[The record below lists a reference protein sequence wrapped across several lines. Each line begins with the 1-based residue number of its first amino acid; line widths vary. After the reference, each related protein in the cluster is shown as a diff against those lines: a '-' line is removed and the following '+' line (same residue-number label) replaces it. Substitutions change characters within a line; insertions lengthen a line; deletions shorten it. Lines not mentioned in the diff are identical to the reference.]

1 LSKGQIAMIPPN
13 GASSNAFRAT
23 LPQGEERLLLETVAG
38 GDTTAFYRLY
48 TIYLPVVHQYIGK
61 YLDFSQ
67 PDVQEVAQ
75 EIFLKIWKK
84 KETLIVIRHFDK
96 FLFTVA
102 RNSMFDHFRGIKSGQ
117 IKSRALADNWV
128 PPQYPAE
135 EKVMT
140 LEYRSL
146 TEKALGQ
153 MPERRRRIFEL
164 RTMHELSLEEIAGSL
179 NMSVSAVHQ
188 NLQKAVEFM
197 RTYFRRHGMD
207 GL

>member
-1 LSKGQIAMIPPN
+1 LSKGQIAMTAPT
-13 GASSNAFRAT
+13 GTSSNAFRAT

-48 TIYLPVVHQYIGK
+48 MIYLPVVHQYIGK

-102 RNSMFDHFRGIKSGQ
+102 RNSMFDHFRGIKAGQ

-164 RTMHELSLEEIAGSL
+164 RTMQELSLEEIAGSL
-179 NMSVSAVHQ
+179 NVSVSAVHQ

-197 RTYFRRHGMD
+197 RTYFRRHGVD

>member
-1 LSKGQIAMIPPN
+1 LGKGLIAMVAP
-13 GASSNAFRAT
+13 SNANSTEFRST
-23 LPQGEERLLLETVAG
+23 LPPGEERLLLETVAG
-38 GDTTAFYRLY
+38 GDRTAFCRLY
-48 TIYLPVVHQYIGK
+48 TIYLPIVHQYISK
-61 YLDFSQ
+61 SLDFSH
-67 PDVQEVAQ
+67 PDVEEVAQ
-75 EIFLKIWKK
+75 EIFFKIWKK

-102 RNSMFDHFRGIKSGQ
+102 RNSLTDHFR
-117 IKSRALADNWV
+117 SRKASQVRSRVLADNWV

-140 LEYRSL
+140 LEYLAL
-146 TEKALGQ
+146 TKKALEQ

-164 RTMHELSLEEIAGSL
+164 RTMQELSLEEIADSL
-179 NMSVSAVHQ
+179 NMSVSGVHQ

-197 RTYFRRHGMD
+197 KTYFRRHGVD